1 MVGELPRQMRAHG
14 QRLPT
19 REIIFRKKAPL
30 GAAHANSKRKNGR
43 LLMGAVEI
51 MLAIRHQRIV
61 LQPLGNGLE
70 LEIILPLSLLKPG
83 FIA

>member
-1 MVGELPRQMRAHG
+1 
-14 QRLPT
+14 
-19 REIIFRKKAPL
+19 
-30 GAAHANSKRKNGR
+30 
-43 LLMGAVEI
+43 MGAVEI